1 MLLKGLCGLVT
12 VLVLC
17 ADPAKAANHEVTL
30 LVGGDV
36 TWTLG
41 YKAPSTVLGQADPS
55 DEDWRPVP
63 SANVKDIHSN
73 KTYSYNLHFASQT
86 DEMRYPLLKLAP
98 LFHSSNIVF
107 VNLETPLSDTARQI
121 GDYRTPAAFAKA
133 LSWAGVTAASVA
145 NNHTF
150 DAEERGFLD
159 TLNNLSA
166 AGVKYVGGGR
176 TLAEARQPIIIEHD
190 GIKIGFLGYS
200 QFSNMGDAAFAAE
213 KLPGEAPM
221 DPVLIKEDI
230 QKLRGRVDYIAV
242 SVHWGTDK
250 SSRVS
255 PENREFAH
263 QIIDDGADLVLGGH
277 TPYPKGIEVYHGRV
291 IIYSPAHITSGHAH
305 TEWGDNYLVR
315 FTLAP
320 ASIEK
325 VEILPI
331 AGKGAQLAQ
340 PFLLQGDEATQLLQ
354 TVRSLSQQLDT
365 AMTIEGNV
373 GVIVPSQANTGA
385 PAK

>member
-17 ADPAKAANHEVTL
+17 SDPAKAANHEVTL

-63 SANVKDIHSN
+63 SANVEDTHSN
-73 KTYSYNLHFASQT
+73 KTYSYNLHFVLHT

-98 LFHSSNIVF
+98 LFRSSNIVF

-133 LSWAGVTAASVA
+133 LSWAGVTAVSVA

-176 TLAEARQPIIIEHD
+176 SLAEARQPIIIEHD
-190 GIKIGFLGYS
+190 GIRIGFLGYS

-255 PENREFAH
+255 PKNREFAH

-277 TPYPKGIEVYHGRV
+277 TPHPKGIEVYHGRV

-315 FTLAP
+315 FTLTP
-320 ASIEK
+320 TSIEK

-354 TVRSLSQQLDT
+354 SVRNLSQQLDT